1 MFWSKNAIYGID
13 QEVCCQAQG
22 QGLGQDQGQTST
34 LDPVE
39 NVDRKFKIADSD
51 F

>member
-13 QEVCCQAQG
+13 QEVCCQAQ
-22 QGLGQDQGQTST
+22 GQDQGQTST